1 MGFKCF
7 KEIFSTYYFQA
18 VLEPRIV
25 LIVSIMRGMII
36 SGILIVLLPSLFGT
50 SLIWWAM
57 PITEL
62 LVSVFVMFVMKRTSG
77 HLSYISN

>member
-1 MGFKCF
+1 M
-7 KEIFSTYYFQA
+7 
-18 VLEPRIV
+18 EPRIV

-36 SGILIVLLPSLFGT
+36 SGILIVLLPSLFGA

-62 LVSVFVMFVMKRTSG
+62 LVSVFVMFVMKRTSR